1 MTSIKV
7 YKTTYTTPIGQ
18 LSLVATDKALIGAWF
33 LGQTYYEAKLE
44 DADVKQ
50 STNPILAKAVSW
62 LDAYF
67 AGNSLPSKPALS
79 PIGTPFQQK
88 VWQVLATI
96 PQGSV
101 MTYGEIADCLG
112 CQSAQAVGGAVGRN
126 PLSIFIPCHRVISST
141 GELTGY
147 AGGLDKKIWLLEH
160 EGVSLKNSLS

>member
-33 LGQTYYEAKLE
+33 LGQKYYEAKLE

-67 AGNSLPSKPALS
+67 VGNSLPSKPALS
-79 PIGTPFQQK
+79 SIGTPF
-88 VWQVLATI
+88 
-96 PQGSV
+96 
-101 MTYGEIADCLG
+101 
-112 CQSAQAVGGAVGRN
+112 
-126 PLSIFIPCHRVISST
+126 
-141 GELTGY
+141 
-147 AGGLDKKIWLLEH
+147 
-160 EGVSLKNSLS
+160 